1 MTETATPV
9 VALQSA
15 SRSYRTAAVTVAAL
29 TDVSMEISSGEL
41 VGVAGPS
48 GSGKTTLLNLVVG
61 WDQPDSGV
69 VSRNLGPGRGW
80 TAMAVVPQE
89 LGLISELTA
98 AQNVSL
104 TRRLAGR
111 DRTAPAE
118 LFARLGL
125 IGLEG
130 RLPDEMSVGEQQ
142 RTAVARA
149 LTCSPALLVADEP
162 TAHQDEYHAD
172 QVMALLAERVE
183 RWGRV
188 GGHPRRPDAG
198 KSRSGAAPARRE
210 AGGVGFA
217 IRLERP
223 LLGCQRPSGH
233 ESHSGVESS
242 DVGEEEADAWTRQRG
257 TARPSSAMSESSGS
271 SSSGSSRRNFQRNRH
286 RSSSSRST
294 GRAGRGVPPWSWRS
308 GFRLC
313 G

>member
-1 MTETATPV
+1 MTEAATPV

-29 TDVSMEISSGEL
+29 DDVSMEICRGEL

-61 WDQPDSGV
+61 WDQPDSGTV
-69 VSRNLGPGRGW
+69 TRSLGPGAGW

-104 TRRLAGR
+104 ARRLGGC
-111 DRTAPAE
+111 DGTAPAE

-130 RLPDEMSVGEQQ
+130 RLPDELSVGEQQ

-149 LTCSPALLVADEP
+149 LICSPALLVADEP

-172 QVMALLAERVE
+172 QVMALLAERASNGGAVLVATHDD
-183 RWGRV
+183 RMLARV
-188 GGHPRRPDAG
+188 DRVLH
-198 KSRSGAAPARRE
+198 
-210 AGGVGFA
+210 
-217 IRLERP
+217 
-223 LLGCQRPSGH
+223 LL
-233 ESHSGVESS
+233 
-242 DVGEEEADAWTRQRG
+242 DGELVA
-257 TARPSSAMSESSGS
+257 SE
-271 SSSGSSRRNFQRNRH
+271 
-286 RSSSSRST
+286 
-294 GRAGRGVPPWSWRS
+294 
-308 GFRLC
+308 
-313 G
+313 